1 MTRGQVA
8 WENKLPTD
16 RRDYLRSLVTDV
28 EVPYADIAAE
38 FSVAVKNISQYA
50 VRAGIGRQRHTGT
63 RVASNVLSA
72 IEQQLQEAV
81 RKEAELK
88 RTIADLQAR
97 RLELQIRFEAE
108 DGDVLL
114 YGVGTEPFRAAA
126 VDWLRWLNAEGARKL
141 REFIATKGGA
151 R

>member
-1 MTRGQVA
+1 MAKANPSRPGKVC
-8 WENKLPTD
+8 LLSSHP
-16 RRDYLRSLVTDV
+16 LV
-28 EVPYADIAAE
+28 
-38 FSVAVKNISQYA
+38 
-50 VRAGIGRQRHTGT
+50 
-63 RVASNVLSA
+63 L
-72 IEQQLQEAV
+72 
-81 RKEAELK
+81 AEL
-88 RTIADLQAR
+88 RDLLASCPFRLQAR